1 MPPRFS
7 PYSLEYE
14 LLESKDFFC
23 LVCSLLCSEYCL
35 KKKKE
40 KKKKGKIM
48 YSKLFNEYL
57 LNEKKSLVGL
67 FVYLFF
73 GLGW

>member
-1 MPPRFS
+1 MSF
-7 PYSLEYE
+7 L
-14 LLESKDFFC
+14 KAKIFFVWFVPC
-23 LVCSLLCSEYCL
+23 CVQSIV
-35 KKKKE
+35 

-48 YSKLFNEYL
+48 YSKLLNEYL